1 MVLDVLRP
9 SPIDLVLL
17 VPKQK
22 RGIVLEHLDCA
33 YVEDLLGL
41 LGLDVVLLQLLLQIL
56 VGAGNKL
63 KPVLVLS
70 LLLLVSEVLLVQDL
84 KIFAFGRLLALLL
97 AIC

>member
-17 VPKQK
+17 VPKQN
-22 RGIVLEHLDCA
+22 RGIILEHLDCA

-84 KIFAFGRLLALLL
+84 KIFALGRLLALLL